1 MTKGK
6 WRKKILAGF
15 LGILALAAL
24 SGCQESLSDE
34 FQEDQVIAEAK
45 EMVERIN
52 AGELEGVWED
62 TFNVVMQNG
71 TDPEELQENIDYY
84 LKDKG
89 EFQDFDKIQVRGITD
104 RGADGAVQRP
114 RCGQPD
120 LSGPSGDDG
129 RRPGGWL
136 QPPDLL
142 LLPHLGQAVP
152 AL

>member
-15 LGILALAAL
+15 WGILALAAL

-84 LKDKG
+84 MKDKG
-89 EFQDFDKIQVRGITD
+89 EFQDFDRIQVRGITD
-104 RGADGAVQRP
+104 RDTGTPYATAMVLAAYEDGKVMFTISFDTDMKCAGFYVK
-114 RCGQPD
+114 
-120 LSGPSGDDG
+120 
-129 RRPGGWL
+129 
-136 QPPDLL
+136 
-142 LLPHLGQAVP
+142 
-152 AL
+152 

>member
-15 LGILALAAL
+15 LGILMLAGV
-24 SGCQESLSDE
+24 SGCQEALSEE
-34 FQEDQVIAEAK
+34 FEEDQVIAEAK

-104 RGADGAVQRP
+104 RDTGTPYATAMVLAAYEDGKVMFTISFDTDMKCAGFYVK
-114 RCGQPD
+114 
-120 LSGPSGDDG
+120 
-129 RRPGGWL
+129 
-136 QPPDLL
+136 
-142 LLPHLGQAVP
+142 
-152 AL
+152 

>member
-1 MTKGK
+1 MKKGK

-15 LGILALAAL
+15 LGILMLAGL
-24 SGCQESLSDE
+24 SGCQETLSEE
-34 FQEDQVIAEAK
+34 FEEDQVIAEAK

-52 AGELEGVWED
+52 AGELEDVWED

-104 RGADGAVQRP
+104 RDTGTPYATVMVLAAYEDGKVMFTISFDTDMKCAGFYVK
-114 RCGQPD
+114 
-120 LSGPSGDDG
+120 
-129 RRPGGWL
+129 
-136 QPPDLL
+136 
-142 LLPHLGQAVP
+142 
-152 AL
+152 

>member
-62 TFNVVMQNG
+62 TFNVVMQVMQNG

-84 LKDKG
+84 MKDKG
-89 EFQDFDKIQVRGITD
+89 EFQDFDRIQVRGITD
-104 RGADGAVQRP
+104 RDTGTPYATVMVLAAYEDGKVMFTISFDTDMKCAGFYVK
-114 RCGQPD
+114 
-120 LSGPSGDDG
+120 
-129 RRPGGWL
+129 
-136 QPPDLL
+136 
-142 LLPHLGQAVP
+142 
-152 AL
+152 

>member
-1 MTKGK
+1 ME
-6 WRKKILAGF
+6 KKDPGRL
-15 LGILALAAL
+15 LGDSGTGCFVRL

-104 RGADGAVQRP
+104 RDTGTPYATVMVLAAYEDGKTMFTISFDTDMKCA
-114 RCGQPD
+114 GFYIK
-120 LSGPSGDDG
+120 
-129 RRPGGWL
+129 
-136 QPPDLL
+136 
-142 LLPHLGQAVP
+142 
-152 AL
+152 

>member
-15 LGILALAAL
+15 WGILALAAL

-84 LKDKG
+84 LKNKG

-104 RGADGAVQRP
+104 RDTGTPYATAMVLAAYEDGKVMFTISFDTDMKCAGFYVK
-114 RCGQPD
+114 
-120 LSGPSGDDG
+120 
-129 RRPGGWL
+129 
-136 QPPDLL
+136 
-142 LLPHLGQAVP
+142 
-152 AL
+152 

>member
-6 WRKKILAGF
+6 WRKKILAGI
-15 LGILALAAL
+15 LGILMLPGL
-24 SGCQESLSDE
+24 SGCQDALSDE
-34 FQEDQVIAEAK
+34 FQEDQVISEAK

-84 LKDKG
+84 LKNKG

-104 RGADGAVQRP
+104 RDTGTPYATAMVLAAYEDGKVMFTISFDTNMKCAGFYVK
-114 RCGQPD
+114 
-120 LSGPSGDDG
+120 
-129 RRPGGWL
+129 
-136 QPPDLL
+136 
-142 LLPHLGQAVP
+142 
-152 AL
+152 